1 MPPVDIKE
9 DFVVTQSDRKPAHTE
24 KSSITTSVKSYAT
37 AGLAAAFI
45 LALIELID
53 INIRLS
59 PYLGPFSERL
69 TLASYAGMN
78 LAGGVVIGLLVGLF
92 AVVAS
97 ALTDKAAKMLARK
110 SEARWMHKLVA
121 ATGVAAFAAIL
132 LNQQPTVNRYVIGL
146 IREAE
151 KIAIFKNTLLSHERA
166 TSYLIL
172 MGLVIGCS
180 IIAMIARAS
189 ARLSTIVRLIWIA
202 GLVVSI
208 AAAYYAD
215 SRVEV
220 ELYEPTLHR
229 SLFLLC
235 FALVMSL
242 AATLFLSYSRI
253 RAIGNFSRKSLT
265 LIAAICILGSLIFT
279 FYNFDRNH
287 NLKTHL
293 MLRSSQAKQFFNLAY
308 WTFDFDRDG
317 YSAILGGGDSDDFNR
332 AINPGVKE
340 VADDG
345 IDNNGIGGDIKP
357 QQIEEWRKEMI
368 SGSAAPDTA
377 AKRLNVLYI
386 FIDALRA
393 DHLGVY
399 GYSRNTSP
407 NIDKLAARSVVF
419 DNGFTPA
426 PNTYMAMPKFM
437 QSSYWDG
444 HYETWSE
451 VLSRNGYE
459 SIIFARRLTTMQRF
473 VKGMKVL
480 SQRKVGMW
488 ERTVDIAIREFEELS
503 KEKPFSFFLYASDP
517 HRPYHYHRDFD
528 FGQAMTDLYDG
539 EIAYTDHHLGRI
551 FDYLERSDRL
561 KDTIIVLMADHG
573 ESLGERGIYKHSSQ
587 QYNEQMRVPMII
599 HHPEIAPRRVSSYS
613 STIDLGVTILSSVGL
628 QPPADRIGFN
638 LLPLMRGETSER
650 PPIFGEQAYKQE
662 TAFVKPWQAVH
673 PESRKYMIV
682 TQDGFKLIFNRNINA
697 FELYD
702 LKNDSGEFRNIYD
715 SNSEKASELKQ
726 MLFRFIDVVQVSRPW
741 DADESKYYFYGGR
754 GDKDDDDDKDL

>member
-1 MPPVDIKE
+1 MPPVNVKE
-9 DFVVTQSDRKPAHTE
+9 DSVITQSDRIPARTQ
-24 KSSITTSVKSYAT
+24 KLSIAASMKSYAI

-45 LALIELID
+45 FALIELID

-69 TLASYAGMN
+69 ILAAYTGMN
-78 LAGGVVIGLLVGLF
+78 LAGGLVIGLLVGLF
-92 AVVAS
+92 AFAAS
-97 ALTDKAAKMLARK
+97 RLTDKVAKILAGK
-110 SEARWMHKLVA
+110 SEAGWIQSSVAGISVA
-121 ATGVAAFAAIL
+121 AISAFL
-132 LNQQPTVNRYVIGL
+132 LNQQPTINRYVIGL

-151 KIAIFKNTLLSHERA
+151 KIATVRNTLLSHERA
-166 TSYLIL
+166 TSYLII

-180 IIAMIARAS
+180 IVAMITRAS
-189 ARLSTIVRLIWIA
+189 ARFNPILRWIWIA
-202 GLVVSI
+202 GLVLSI
-208 AAAYYAD
+208 AVAYYAD
-215 SRVEV
+215 SRIEV

-229 SLFLLC
+229 SLFLFS
-235 FALVMSL
+235 FALAMAL
-242 AATLFLSYSRI
+242 AATLFLSSSRI
-253 RAIGNFSRKSLT
+253 QAAGDSSRKNLV
-265 LIAAICILGSLIFT
+265 LIVAIFITGSLIFT

-287 NLKTHL
+287 NLKTHVL
-293 MLRSSQAKQFFNLAY
+293 LRSSQTKQFFNLAY
-308 WTFDFDRDG
+308 WSFDFDRDG
-317 YSAILGGGDSDDFNR
+317 YSAILGGGDADDFNR
-332 AINPGVKE
+332 AINPSVKE
-340 VADDG
+340 IAGDG
-345 IDNNGIGGDIKP
+345 IDNNSIGGDIKT
-357 QQIEEWRKEMI
+357 QQVEEWRKEMT
-368 SGSAAPDTA
+368 SGSAAPVPS

-399 GYSRNTSP
+399 GYGRNTSP

-419 DNGFTPA
+419 ENGFTPA

-480 SQRKVGMW
+480 SQKKVGKW
-488 ERTVDIAIREFEELS
+488 ERTIDNAIKEFQELP
-503 KEKPFSFFLYASDP
+503 KDKPFSMFLYASDP
-517 HRPYHYHRDFD
+517 HRPYHYHKDFD
-528 FGQAMTDLYDG
+528 FGQSMIDLYDG
-539 EIAYTDHHLGRI
+539 EIAYTDHHLGRV
-551 FDYLERSDRL
+551 FDYLEQSDRL

-599 HHPEIAPRRVSSYS
+599 HNPEIAPRRVSSYA

-628 QPPADRIGFN
+628 QVSSDQVGFN
-638 LLPLMRGETSER
+638 LLPLMRGETSEH

-662 TAFVKPWQAVH
+662 TAYVKPWQAVH

-682 TQDGFKLIFNRNINA
+682 TQDGYKLIFNRNINS

-702 LKNDSGEFRNIYD
+702 LKNDPGEFRNLYD
-715 SNSEKASELKQ
+715 WQAEKASELKQ
-726 MLFRFIDVVQVSRPW
+726 KLFQFIDIVQVSRPW